1 MNDTTRNTA
10 GTGHAAPGAS
20 GARPDA
26 AGTPPA
32 GADFDSP
39 GTIARVRDI
48 VDQAIE
54 RSVKGLE
61 FITSPAPSVGNTP
74 KEVLY
79 ERGTLRLYHYLPQAD
94 EVYRVP
100 VLLVMATTNK
110 AYVFDLAPGQSMVE
124 YLLKNGFDVYVIDW
138 EPPKPE
144 ERGLDLA
151 DYTQDFI
158 PTCVR
163 EVQRDS
169 GEPDVSIVGYC
180 MGGVLSLIYAATH
193 ADGPLKN
200 LACLTTPVDWS
211 KMGLT
216 RVWSDERHFDVDRLV
231 DTLGIVPQDVVE
243 ASFTMLRPAQKPAGQ
258 VRVWEQIWNDE
269 FVKSFRAFERWGNET
284 LPLAGEYFR
293 QTTKELMW
301 ANRLY
306 NGDLVVNGR
315 PAKLSNITVP
325 VMSVMAQHDHIVSAE
340 ASKPLLELVG
350 STDKEELVLKGGHV
364 SLIAGPNAVRRMWP
378 ALNLWLAE
386 RST

>member
-1 MNDTTRNTA
+1 MSA
-10 GTGHAAPGAS
+10 EEEAFPGI
-20 GARPDA
+20 GD
-26 AGTPPA
+26 
-32 GADFDSP
+32 
-39 GTIARVRDI
+39 RVKRL
-48 VDQAIE
+48 VDQAIL

-61 FITSPAPSVGNTP
+61 FITAPAPDVGLTP
-74 KEVLY
+74 KETVY
-79 ERGTLRLYHYLPQAD
+79 ERGTLKLYHYLPQSD

-100 VLLVMATTNK
+100 VLMVMATTQR

-124 YLLKNGFDVYVIDW
+124 YLLKNGFDLYVIDW
-138 EPPKPE
+138 EPPTPE
-144 ERGLDLA
+144 ERNLDLA

-158 PTCVR
+158 PTCIR
-163 EVQRDS
+163 IIQQEC

-200 LACLTTPVDWS
+200 LACITTPVNWAE
-211 KMGLT
+211 MGLT
-216 RVWSDERHFDVDRLV
+216 RIWSDERHFDVDRLV
-231 DTLGIVPQDVVE
+231 DTLGLVPRDVVL
-243 ASFTMLRPAQKPAGQ
+243 ASFEMLRPAQRVAGR
-258 VRVWEQIWNDE
+258 VRAWEQVWNDA
-269 FVKSFRAFERWGNET
+269 FIKSYRAFERWGNET

-306 NGDLVVNGR
+306 SGELMVGGRRADL
-315 PAKLSNITVP
+315 ANIKVP
-325 VMSVMAQHDHIVSAE
+325 VMHAIAEHDHIVSYQ

-350 STDKEELVLKGGHV
+350 SEDKEELVLKGGHV

-378 ALNLWLAE
+378 ALSRWLAE